1 MKNSFLKKITDISG
15 IHKRAAFSDLPDRLP
30 SKESVFQALAK
41 ERYSCRKFKDT
52 PLTDVQIN
60 HILEAARVA
69 PTAANKQP
77 VHVWVVKSPEALEKL
92 KGATDYTYGAPVVF
106 MVGAK
111 PEAAWVRK
119 YDGKNGAEVDAAI
132 VGTHIM
138 LEASALGLGNV
149 WVGSF
154 DPAKIKADF
163 PETDGYEVVALFPV
177 GQPDVQTSAN
187 HEKRQS
193 TEEFASFI

>member
-1 MKNSFLKKITDISG
+1 MKNRFLKKISDISNL
-15 IHKRAAFSDLPDRLP
+15 HKRAAFSDLPDRLP
-30 SKESVFQALAK
+30 AKESVFQALAK
-41 ERYSCRKFKDT
+41 ERYSCRQFKDT

-77 VHVWVVKSPEALEKL
+77 VHVWVVKSPEALAKL

-154 DPAKIKADF
+154 DPARIKADF
-163 PETDGYEVVALFPV
+163 PETAGYEMVCLFPV
-177 GQPDVQTSAN
+177 GHAAAEAGAN
-187 HEKRQS
+187 HGKRQEMDIFA
-193 TEEFASFI
+193 TEI

>member
-1 MKNSFLKKITDISG
+1 MKKTFMEKISDITHL
-15 IHKRAAFSDLPDRLP
+15 HKRAAFTDLPEQTG
-30 SKESVFQALAK
+30 KESVFRALARD
-41 ERYSCRKFKDT
+41 RYSCRAFKDT
-52 PLTDVQIN
+52 PLTDEQIG
-60 HILEAARVA
+60 HILEAARLA

-77 VHVWVVKSPEALEKL
+77 VHVWVVKSPEGLKKL
-92 KGATDYTYGAPVVF
+92 QDATDYTYGAPVVF

-111 PEAAWVRK
+111 PDAAWVRK

-163 PETDGYEVVALFPV
+163 PETEGYEVVCLFPV
-177 GQPDVQTSAN
+177 GVAVAGASPKHHQRQPLET
-187 HEKRQS
+187 
-193 TEEFASFI
+193 FASEL

>member
-1 MKNSFLKKITDISG
+1 MASKFFEKISDLTHL
-15 IHKRAAFSDLPDRLP
+15 HKRAAFSDLPERMV
-30 SKESVFQALAK
+30 SKESVFMGIARD
-41 ERYSCRKFKDT
+41 RYSCRAFKGTSVSED
-52 PLTDVQIN
+52 QIN
-60 HILEAARVA
+60 HILEAARLA
-69 PTAANKQP
+69 PSAANKQP
-77 VHVWVVKSPEALEKL
+77 VHVWVVKSPEGLEKL

-111 PEAAWVRK
+111 ADDAWVRK
-119 YDGKNGAEVDAAI
+119 YDGKNGAEIDAAI

-163 PETDGYEVVALFPV
+163 PQTEGYEVVALFPV
-177 GQPDVQTSAN
+177 GRPAGEPGPN
-187 HEKRQS
+187 HDKRKS
-193 TEEFASFI
+193 VEEFVTVI

>member
-1 MKNSFLKKITDISG
+1 MSKFLQKLSDLTH
-15 IHKRAAFSDLPDRLP
+15 IHKRAAFSDILDRLP
-30 SKESVFQALAK
+30 SKESVFRALAK
-41 ERYSCRKFKDT
+41 ERYSCRAFKST
-52 PLTDVQIN
+52 PLTDYQIN

-92 KGATDYTYGAPVVF
+92 KGATEYTYGAPVVF
-106 MVGAK
+106 MVGCK
-111 PEAAWVRK
+111 PEDAWVRK
-119 YDGKNGAEVDAAI
+119 YDGKNGAEIDAAI

-154 DPAKIKADF
+154 DPAKIKEAF
-163 PETDGYEVVALFPV
+163 PETAGYEIICLFPV
-177 GQPDVQTSAN
+177 GAAAADPGPN
-187 HEKRQS
+187 HGERQRAEDFS
-193 TEEFASFI
+193 SEL

>member
-1 MKNSFLKKITDISG
+1 MKNRFLKKISDISNL
-15 IHKRAAFSDLPDRLP
+15 HKRAAFSDLPDRLP
-30 SKESVFQALAK
+30 AKESVFQALAK
-41 ERYSCRKFKDT
+41 ERYSCRQFKDT

-77 VHVWVVKSPEALEKL
+77 VHVWVVKSPEALAKL

-154 DPAKIKADF
+154 DPARIKADF
-163 PETDGYEVVALFPV
+163 PETADYEMVCLFPV
-177 GQPDVQTSAN
+177 GHAAAEAGAN
-187 HEKRQS
+187 HAKRQ
-193 TEEFASFI
+193 EMDIFASEL

>member
-1 MKNSFLKKITDISG
+1 MSNFLKKLSDISN
-15 IHKRAAFSDLPDRLP
+15 IHRRAAFSDLPERLP
-30 SKESVFQALAK
+30 AKESAFQALAK

-60 HILEAARVA
+60 HILETARLA

-77 VHVWVVKSPEALEKL
+77 VHVWVVKSPEGLEKL

-119 YDGKNGAEVDAAI
+119 YDGKNGAEIDAAI

-154 DPAKIKADF
+154 DPAKIKADC
-163 PETDGYEVVALFPV
+163 PETAGYEVVCMFPV
-177 GQPDVQTSAN
+177 GHAAVDTSTN
-187 HEKRQS
+187 HDKRQ
-193 TEEFASFI
+193 EMKEFASEI

>member
-1 MKNSFLKKITDISG
+1 MKSRILSKLSDITHL
-15 IHKRAAFSDLPDRLP
+15 HKRAAFSDLPDRLP
-30 SKESVFQALAK
+30 SRESVFQALAK

-52 PLTDVQIN
+52 PLTDIQIN

-77 VHVWVVKSPEALEKL
+77 IHVWVVKSPEALEKL

-106 MVGAK
+106 MVGAR
-111 PEAAWVRK
+111 PDAAWVRK
-119 YDGKNGAEVDAAI
+119 YDSKNGAEIDAAI

-163 PETDGYEVVALFPV
+163 PETEGYEVVCLFPV
-177 GQPDVQTSAN
+177 GQAAVDSSAN
-187 HEKRQS
+187 HDKRQ
-193 TEEFASFI
+193 EMEAFASEL

>member
-1 MKNSFLKKITDISG
+1 M
-15 IHKRAAFSDLPDRLP
+15 
-30 SKESVFQALAK
+30 
-41 ERYSCRKFKDT
+41 
-52 PLTDVQIN
+52 QIK
-60 HILEAARVA
+60 HILEAARLA

-119 YDGKNGAEVDAAI
+119 YDGKNGAEIDAAI

-163 PETDGYEVVALFPV
+163 PQTDGYEVVCLFPV
-177 GQPDVQTSAN
+177 GYADTETSAN
-187 HEKRQS
+187 HDKRQ
-193 TEEFASFI
+193 EMEAFASEI

>member
-1 MKNSFLKKITDISG
+1 MKNRFLKKISDISNL
-15 IHKRAAFSDLPDRLP
+15 HRRAAFSDLPDRLP
-30 SKESVFQALAK
+30 AKESVFQALAK
-41 ERYSCRKFKDT
+41 ERYSCRQFKDT

-69 PTAANKQP
+69 PTAANRQP

-111 PEAAWVRK
+111 PETAWVRK

-163 PETDGYEVVALFPV
+163 PETDDYEMVCLFPV
-177 GQPDVQTSAN
+177 GHAAAEAGAN
-187 HEKRQS
+187 HAKRQ
-193 TEEFASFI
+193 EMDIFASEL

>member
-1 MKNSFLKKITDISG
+1 MKKSFLDKLSDITHL
-15 IHKRAAFSDLPDRLP
+15 HKRAAFSDLPNPGASGSAFLELVRD
-30 SKESVFQALAK
+30 
-41 ERYSCRKFKDT
+41 RYSCRDFKDT
-52 PLTDVQIN
+52 PLTDEQIAG
-60 HILEAARVA
+60 ILEAARVA

-77 VHVWVVKSPEALEKL
+77 VHVWVVKSPEALKKL
-92 KGATDYTYGAPVVF
+92 KNATSYIYGAPVVF

-111 PEAAWVRK
+111 PDAAWVRK

-138 LEASALGLGNV
+138 LAASAIGLGNV

-163 PETDGYEVVALFPV
+163 PETADYEIVCLFPV
-177 GQPDVQTSAN
+177 GLPAAGASPKHSDRQPLS
-187 HEKRQS
+187 
-193 TEEFASFI
+193 EFASEI

>member
-1 MKNSFLKKITDISG
+1 MASKFFEKISDLTHL
-15 IHKRAAFSDLPDRLP
+15 HKRAAFSDLPERMV
-30 SKESVFQALAK
+30 SKESVFMGIARD
-41 ERYSCRKFKDT
+41 RYSCRAFKGTSVSEDK
-52 PLTDVQIN
+52 IN
-60 HILEAARVA
+60 HILEAARLA
-69 PTAANKQP
+69 PSAANKQP
-77 VHVWVVKSPEALEKL
+77 VHVWVVKSPEGLEKL

-111 PEAAWVRK
+111 ADDAWVRK
-119 YDGKNGAEVDAAI
+119 YDGKNGAEIDAAI

-163 PETDGYEVVALFPV
+163 PQTEGYEVVALFPV
-177 GQPDVQTSAN
+177 GHPAGEPGPN
-187 HEKRQS
+187 HDKRKS
-193 TEEFASFI
+193 VEEFVTVI

>member
-1 MKNSFLKKITDISG
+1 MKNSFLKKISDISG

-30 SKESVFQALAK
+30 SKESVFLALAK

-52 PLTDVQIN
+52 PLTDIQIN

-111 PEAAWVRK
+111 PDAAWVRK

-193 TEEFASFI
+193 TEEFVSFI

>member
-1 MKNSFLKKITDISG
+1 MMNQFL
-15 IHKRAAFSDLPDRLP
+15 
-30 SKESVFQALAK
+30 QMAK
-41 ERYSCRKFKDT
+41 ERYSCRAFKDT
-52 PLTDVQIN
+52 PVTEAQIEQ
-60 HILEAARVA
+60 ILEAARVA

-77 VHVWVVKSPEALEKL
+77 IHVWVVKSPEGLGKL
-92 KGATDYTYGAPVVF
+92 KNATAYTYDAPVVF

-111 PEAAWVRK
+111 ADAAWVRK

-163 PETDGYEVVALFPV
+163 PETTGYEVICLFPV
-177 GQPDVQTSAN
+177 GTPAAGPGPN
-187 HEKRQS
+187 HQKRQS
-193 TEEFASFI
+193 PEEFSSVI

>member
-1 MKNSFLKKITDISG
+1 MRKKFLKKINDLTH
-15 IHKRAAFSDLPDRLP
+15 IHKRAAFSDLPQRIAAQ
-30 SKESVFQALAK
+30 ESSFLALAR
-41 ERYSCRKFKDT
+41 ERYSCRAFKDA
-52 PLTDVQIN
+52 PLTDSQIN
-60 HILEAARVA
+60 HILEAARLA

-92 KGATDYTYGAPVVF
+92 KGATDYTYGASVVF
-106 MVGAK
+106 MVGCK

-119 YDGKNGAEVDAAI
+119 YDGKNGAEIDAAI

-154 DPAKIKADF
+154 DPAKIAADF
-163 PETDGYEVVALFPV
+163 PETAGWEVVCLFPV
-177 GQPDVQTSAN
+177 GIANENPGPN
-187 HEKRQS
+187 HEKRQ
-193 TEEFASFI
+193 TPEEFSSEI

>member
-1 MKNSFLKKITDISG
+1 MKKSFLEKLSDITHL
-15 IHKRAAFSDLPDRLP
+15 HKRAAFSNLPNPDASDP
-30 SKESVFQALAK
+30 SFLQLAK
-41 ERYSCRKFKDT
+41 ARYSCRSFKDT
-52 PLTDVQIN
+52 PLTQTQIDR
-60 HILEAARVA
+60 ILEAARVA

-92 KGATDYTYGAPVVF
+92 KGATNYIYGAPVVF

-111 PEAAWVRK
+111 PDAAWVRK

-154 DPAKIKADF
+154 DPAQIKADF
-163 PETDGYEVVALFPV
+163 PETEGYEIVCLFPV
-177 GQPDVQTSAN
+177 GTADAAPGPKHN
-187 HEKRQS
+187 ERQLPTVFS
-193 TEEFASFI
+193 SEI